1 VKSSDSIVFVV
12 DDDLSVRQAL
22 ASLIGSVGLRS
33 ETFASAQEFLQYE
46 RPDAAACLVLD
57 VRLPGLSGLDLQA
70 ELAKTRKRIPI
81 VFITGHGD
89 IPMTVRAMKAG
100 ATEFLL
106 KPFRDQE
113 LLDAIR
119 QGLDRDQATRRQR
132 AEVAEIKRDYD
143 LLTSRER
150 EVLLLIAKGLLNKE
164 VAASLGI
171 TEITIKVHRRHI
183 MQKMKVR
190 SFPQLVRTFEKLAVT
205 GLAEERTYT

>member
-1 VKSSDSIVFVV
+1 
-12 DDDLSVRQAL
+12 
-22 ASLIGSVGLRS
+22 
-33 ETFASAQEFLQYE
+33 
-46 RPDAAACLVLD
+46 
-57 VRLPGLSGLDLQA
+57 LSGLDLQA
-70 ELAKTRKRIPI
+70 ELAKMRKRIPI

-150 EVLLLIAKGLLNKE
+150 EVLLLIAKGLLNKQ

>member
-1 VKSSDSIVFVV
+1 MKSSDSIVFVV

-70 ELAKTRKRIPI
+70 ELAKMRKRIPI

-119 QGLDRDQATRRQR
+119 QGLERDQATRRQR

-150 EVLLLIAKGLLNKE
+150 EVLPLIAKGLLNKQ